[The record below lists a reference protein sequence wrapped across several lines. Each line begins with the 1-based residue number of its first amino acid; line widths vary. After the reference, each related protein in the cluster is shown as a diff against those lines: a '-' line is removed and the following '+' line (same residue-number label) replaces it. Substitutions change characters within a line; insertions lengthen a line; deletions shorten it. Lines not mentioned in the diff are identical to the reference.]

1 MNRSFCRFIII
12 SGVIA
17 IAGCSN
23 LVNSSQ
29 VRVHPIPNRKLET
42 ILAINK
48 PCDYQ
53 DYAEVLESYVNDRGL
68 VDYESLQANRQ
79 QLDRFNQSL
88 GQITPEQY
96 NSWNEPDKIAFLI
109 NAYNA
114 FTLQSIIDQ
123 DPIKDSIRDI
133 PGVWKKRTFTLA
145 GEEKTLDNI
154 EHDILRKDF
163 NEPRIHVALVCAAN
177 SCPPLRN
184 EPYLPEQLD
193 AQLADQT
200 AQFVAS
206 PQGFRLEQQ
215 EKKVYLSS
223 IFKWYGKDFEQ
234 TYGIDDQFDGNAK
247 QRAVI
252 NYLSTQLEPDARQY
266 LEKGDYQVEY
276 LDYDW
281 SLNKQ

>member
-1 MNRSFCRFIII
+1 MNKSFYRFIAI
-12 SGVIA
+12 SSAIA

-23 LVNSSQ
+23 LATSSQ
-29 VRVHPIPNRKLET
+29 VQLHPIPHRKLET
-42 ILAINK
+42 KMAINQ
-48 PCDYQ
+48 PCDYH
-53 DYAEVLESYVNDRGL
+53 DYAEVLQSYVDERGL
-68 VDYESLQANRQ
+68 VNYEGLKADRQ
-79 QLDRFNQSL
+79 QLDRFNKSL
-88 GQITPEQY
+88 GKVTPEQY

-123 DPIKDSIRDI
+123 DPLKDSIRDI

-145 GEEKTLDNI
+145 GEQKTLDNI

-163 NEPRIHVALVCAAN
+163 NEPRLHVALVCAAK

-193 AQLADQT
+193 AQLEDQT

-206 PQGFRLEQQ
+206 PHGFRLEQQ
-215 EKKVYLSS
+215 AQKVYLSS
-223 IFKWYGKDFEQ
+223 IFKWYGKDFEE

-247 QRAVI
+247 QRAVL
-252 NYLSTQLEPDARQY
+252 NYLSTQLNPEARQY
-266 LEKGDYQVEY
+266 LENGDYQVEY